1 MMLRWLTLG
10 AAAGA
15 ALTMSLDALGLD
27 GPWQGVALVLA
38 LLALFASIGVFVSA
52 RNRER
57 EIEDAE
63 IRARRD
69 EAELGE
75 LQRELDRHTQLE
87 QQLRHAKQAAEDAMM
102 AKGEFLATQSNE
114 IRPPL
119 TRTLPNTQLPI
130 PAHPATRP
138 NWANCSAG
146 PTATPSS
153 SSSCARPSRPPRPR

>member
-1 MMLRWLTLG
+1 MNLMVTRTKPSAMMLRWLTRG

-69 EAELGE
+69 AAEMGE
-75 LQRELDRHTQLE
+75 LQRERSE
-87 QQLRHAKQAAEDAMM
+87 ERRV
-102 AKGEFLATQSNE
+102 GEECVST
-114 IRPPL
+114 
-119 TRTLPNTQLPI
+119 
-130 PAHPATRP
+130 
-138 NWANCSAG
+138 C
-146 PTATPSS
+146 TARWSPDH
-153 SSSCARPSRPPRPR
+153 

>member
-1 MMLRWLTLG
+1 MNLMVTRTKPSAIMLRWLTLG

-27 GPWQGVALVLA
+27 CPWQGVALVLA

-87 QQLRHAKQAAEDAMM
+87 QQLRQAKQAAERS
-102 AKGEFLATQSNE
+102 EEHTSELQSLMRISYAVFCLQKKTHE
-114 IRPPL
+114 
-119 TRTLPNTQLPI
+119 T
-130 PAHPATRP
+130 
-138 NWANCSAG
+138 
-146 PTATPSS
+146 
-153 SSSCARPSRPPRPR
+153 

>member
-1 MMLRWLTLG
+1 MNLMVTRTKPSAMMLRWLTLG

-52 RNRER
+52 RNREP
-57 EIEDAE
+57 EIEAAD

-75 LQRELDRHTQLE
+75 LQRELDRHTHLE
-87 QQLRHAKQAAEDAMM
+87 PALRQAKQAAEPTSK
-102 AKGEFLATQSNE
+102 AKGEFLATMLPE
-114 IRPPL
+114 IRTPL
-119 TRTLPNTQLPI
+119 HTHVPI
-130 PAHPATRP
+130 H
-138 NWANCSAG
+138 
-146 PTATPSS
+146 
-153 SSSCARPSRPPRPR
+153 